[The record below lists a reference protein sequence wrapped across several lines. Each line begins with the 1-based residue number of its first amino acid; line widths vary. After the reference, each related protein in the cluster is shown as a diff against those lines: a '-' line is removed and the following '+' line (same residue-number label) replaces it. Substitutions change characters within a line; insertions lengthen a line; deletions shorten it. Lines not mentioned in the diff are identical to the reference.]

1 VQAVSL
7 PIISDL
13 GGFAIDLISM
23 DETQIKVLHQDAEE
37 HRKILN
43 CQSSDEF
50 FNVRLPRV
58 SKVTWPPQ
66 KSDIA

>member
-1 VQAVSL
+1 
-7 PIISDL
+7 
-13 GGFAIDLISM
+13 LISM

-58 SKVTWPPQ
+58 SKVTWPTQ
-66 KSDIA
+66 KRDIA